1 MRKSIGVF
9 SLAVI
14 MAGMLSSAAQA
25 QDWKGKTK
33 TGNERAPSRSCSD
46 MRGDCLS
53 EGNPATKC
61 NAMKA
66 SCMSTGRWVGID
78 SGKDY
83 GAHRKQ

>member
-1 MRKSIGVF
+1 MRKFIRIFGVAAMVTG
-9 SLAVI
+9 L
-14 MAGMLSSAAQA
+14 MLSAAQA

-33 TGNERAPSRSCSD
+33 TGSERAPTRSCSD

-53 EGNPATKC
+53 EGNPASKC